1 MTFARGAQAL
11 GYLCS
16 AKEDEGYMSTTRQS
30 SEEMLQAL
38 RSQVNAE
45 PHKTG
50 QARAPWTIEDS
61 EELYRI
67 HGWGDD
73 YDESRY
79 NGIVWPLVVAAVCV
93 AVFFW
98 GLQPWS

>member
-1 MTFARGAQAL
+1 MGSDRPVTLNGVRFEPGRMTFAGGAQSL

-67 HGWGDD
+67 HGWGDP
-73 YDESRY
+73 YFSI
-79 NGIVWPLVVAAVCV
+79 NAA
-93 AVFFW
+93 
-98 GLQPWS
+98 GT